1 MLSKSNPIALL
12 HGETSGSKITCSW
25 LQLQILLHFSSI
37 FQHNLA
43 WYCDCLLFIKRKF
56 PPLAVIFLYFS
67 VFFYKAPHSRSR
79 MLAFKLLYKE
89 RREIRRHQ
97 LNQTGVNLERSSK
110 SPDIIF
116 STPSDQIFFGQFS
129 WEGVTF
135 R

>member
-1 MLSKSNPIALL
+1 MVLS
-12 HGETSGSKITCSW
+12 
-25 LQLQILLHFSSI
+25 
-37 FQHNLA
+37 
-43 WYCDCLLFIKRKF
+43 
-56 PPLAVIFLYFS
+56 
-67 VFFYKAPHSRSR
+67 FFYKAPHSRSC

-129 WEGVTF
+129 WEGVTI
-135 R
+135 RWLLYTICLAAKNVLSE